1 MVVLI
6 LRTSSNIFRSVIGLK
21 KKKPLYTG
29 GKTLGGLIIQIK
41 KNNLFSRISLE
52 RYSTDKI
59 EHSG

>member
-21 KKKPLYTG
+21 KKPLYTG
-29 GKTLGGLIIQIK
+29 GKTLGSLIIQIK

-59 EHSG
+59 EHSR